1 MTYQAHDPLGMDE
14 DDKSYHRGGEDNPL
28 DYHTKEGSDDVYS
41 SKPGDLYDSGEQN
54 EDLKNQDD
62 DSETIEESLGF
73 SEDDPKYEKKDEAD
87 DSVVANAANEVFQE
101 GQQVESK
108 QEKKNAKKSIEDA
121 INKAIKDEKE
131 VLHLD

>member
-28 DYHTKEGSDDVYS
+28 DYHTKDGSDDVYS
-41 SKPGDLYDSGEQN
+41 SKPGELYDSGEQN
-54 EDLKNQDD
+54 EDLKQQDD

-73 SEDDPKYEKKDEAD
+73 SEDDPKYEKSEEEGD
-87 DSVVANAANEVFQE
+87 VVAKAASEVFQE

-108 QEKKNAKKSIEDA
+108 QEKKNAKKAIEDA